1 VGFIVC
7 LMHHILLGGFM
18 TKFKLGQIMFH
29 KLFHYRGVILK
40 VDETFKLTNE
50 WYDLMAKSKPPK
62 DKPWYHIIVD
72 NKTHM
77 TYVAERN
84 LQPDHSSKSITHF
97 LMTIYFTE
105 IIDGIYQRN
114 LNWEGDDPVPVG
126 NFGSA

>member
-1 VGFIVC
+1 
-7 LMHHILLGGFM
+7 M
-18 TKFKLGQIMFH
+18 TKFKPGQIMCH

-84 LQPDHSSKSITHF
+84 LQPDHSSKSITHP

-114 LNWEGDDPVPVG
+114 LNWEGDEPVPVG

>member
-1 VGFIVC
+1 
-7 LMHHILLGGFM
+7 M
-18 TKFKLGQIMFH
+18 TMFKPGQIMCH

-84 LQPDHSSKSITHF
+84 LHPDHSSKNITHP

>member
-1 VGFIVC
+1 
-7 LMHHILLGGFM
+7 M
-18 TKFKLGQIMFH
+18 TMFKPGQIMCH

-50 WYDLMAKSKPPK
+50 WYGLMAKSKPPK

-72 NKTHM
+72 NKTHK

-84 LQPDHSSKSITHF
+84 LQPDHSSKNITHP

-114 LNWEGDDPVPVG
+114 LNWEGDVPVPVG
-126 NFGSA
+126 NIGSA

>member
-1 VGFIVC
+1 MATSQALFS
-7 LMHHILLGGFM
+7 
-18 TKFKLGQIMFH
+18 LGQLVHH
-29 KLFHYRGVILK
+29 KRFEYRGVILD
-40 VDETFKLTNE
+40 VDPVFQGTDE
-50 WYDLMAKSKPPK
+50 WYSQVAKSRPPK

-84 LQPDHSSKSITHF
+84 LQPDHSSKSITHP
-97 LMTIYFTE
+97 LMIIYFTE